1 MSLWE
6 IEREEK
12 FIKRD
17 KIATE
22 VKKNRFIEEIRNG
35 LGDEIKNK
43 ITPKPKKKGNWF
55 TRFFRNVF
63 K

>member
-1 MSLWE
+1 MSQWE

-17 KIATE
+17 TVATQI
-22 VKKNRFIEEIRNG
+22 KKDKFIREIKGG
-35 LGDEIKNK
+35 LGDRIVHT
-43 ITPKPKKKGNWF
+43 ITPKPKGNWF
-55 TRFFRNVF
+55 TRFFRGIF